1 MTDEEYQTLVEQVN
15 ANTQA
20 IEEIKEVLAEMYEAS
35 EATSGNETLIQAMQA
50 QIAELT
56 TAQLDCRTQ
65 CDNNKTR
72 IDTLEEE
79 TSTNTNGISA
89 LEAQY
94 QEILER
100 LTALES
106 GLSSCS
112 CEEMWANLYNKD
124 LAKFS
129 LNGTTLNITL
139 PNTEE

>member
-1 MTDEEYQTLVEQVN
+1 MSEEQYQTLVDQVN

-35 EATSGNETLIQAMQA
+35 EASSENGTLIEAMQA

-56 TAQLDCRTQ
+56 TAQRDCRTQ

-94 QEILER
+94 QEILDSV
-100 LTALES
+100 TALER

-112 CEEMWANLYNKD
+112 CEEKWANLYNKD

-129 LNGTTLNITL
+129 LNGSTLNITL
-139 PNTEE
+139 PITEE

>member
-1 MTDEEYQTLVEQVN
+1 MSDEQYQTLIEQVN
-15 ANTQA
+15 ANTQG

-35 EATSGNETLIQAMQA
+35 EATAVNETLIQAMQA

-56 TAQLDCRTQ
+56 TAQYDCRTQ

-106 GLSSCS
+106 GLSSCECS
-112 CEEMWANLYNKD
+112 EKWANLYNKD

-129 LNGTTLNITL
+129 LNGSTLNITL
-139 PNTEE
+139 PITEE

>member
-1 MTDEEYQTLVEQVN
+1 MSDEQYQTLVDQVN

-35 EATSGNETLIQAMQA
+35 EATAVNETVIQAMQA

-56 TAQLDCRTQ
+56 TAQSDCRTQ
-65 CDNNKTR
+65 CDNNKAR
-72 IDTLEEE
+72 IETLEEE

>member
-1 MTDEEYQTLVEQVN
+1 MSDEQYQTLIEQVN

-35 EATSGNETLIQAMQA
+35 EATSGNETIIQGMQV

-56 TAQLDCRTQ
+56 TAQTNCRTQ

-72 IDTLEEE
+72 IDTLEEQ
-79 TSTNTNGISA
+79 TTTNTNGISD

-94 QEILER
+94 QEILES
-100 LTALES
+100 LTALER

-112 CEEMWANLYNKD
+112 CDEMWANLYNKD

>member
-35 EATSGNETLIQAMQA
+35 EAPS
-50 QIAELT
+50 
-56 TAQLDCRTQ
+56 RV
-65 CDNNKTR
+65 
-72 IDTLEEE
+72 
-79 TSTNTNGISA
+79 
-89 LEAQY
+89 
-94 QEILER
+94 
-100 LTALES
+100 TALER
-106 GLSSCS
+106 GLASCS

-139 PNTEE
+139 PITEE